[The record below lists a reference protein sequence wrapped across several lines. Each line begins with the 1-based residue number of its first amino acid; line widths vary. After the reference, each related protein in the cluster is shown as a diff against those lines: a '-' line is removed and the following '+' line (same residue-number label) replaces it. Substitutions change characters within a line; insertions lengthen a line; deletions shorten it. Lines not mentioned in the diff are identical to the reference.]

1 MELKERN
8 FHTET
13 RNGNHYTSSCITEFD
28 FCFFPSPESKSVVLE
43 KSKVKEKEQNTSPTD
58 TTRNAT
64 NRLYYPQKQTEFS
77 IAPKRN
83 LL

>member
-13 RNGNHYTSSCITEFD
+13 RNGNHCTSSGITAFD
-28 FCFFPSPESKSVVLE
+28 SCFFPSPESKNLVLE
-43 KSKVKEKEQNTSPTD
+43 KSKVKEKEKNTSPTG

-64 NRLYYPQKQTEFS
+64 NRLYYPQKQKEFS